1 MMTKNDVNIVAAQGF
16 EQAATIYEQARPS
29 YPNEVIDLIKSLYN
43 KPNKIID
50 LGAGTGKLTRLLG
63 LIDAREIIAIEPVS
77 KMRENLKNIPLI
89 TKIIDATAEHIPF
102 EDNTIDIILCG
113 QSFHWFANYHALI
126 GLNRVLKPDGLLI
139 LVWNLADNRESPW
152 AKNISEYVDSF
163 RSKETPR
170 YKTMEWR
177 KVFDDQNLFSSLQH
191 KQFSHKQRVT
201 RDLAINRLLS
211 ISFIAALSSEQQKE
225 IIEQIRKIS
234 ENVEEIQG
242 LEEFDLNYF
251 TDVYWCSPLKP
262 LPQ

>member
-29 YPNEVIDLIKSLYN
+29 YPNEVIDLIKSLHN

-50 LGAGTGKLTRLLG
+50 LGAGTGKLTRLL
-63 LIDAREIIAIEPVS
+63 
-77 KMRENLKNIPLI
+77 
-89 TKIIDATAEHIPF
+89 AEHIPF

-126 GLNRVLKPDGLLI
+126 ELNRVLKPDGLLI